1 LSAHLEAKFGAQ
13 VELER
18 ASNGMFEIFADEELV
33 FSKIQQGR
41 FPTHKEIDRLLSE
54 RG

>member
-1 LSAHLEAKFGAQ
+1 MSAHLQAKFGAE

-18 ASNGMFEIFADEELV
+18 ASNGMFEVFADEDLV
-33 FSKIQQGR
+33 FSKLQQGR
-41 FPTHKEIDRLLSE
+41 FPTHKELDQLLSE